1 LEVQARKRGKEVI
14 AGSGTQHYTS
24 FEGRRRSG
32 KRLWEKVE
40 ETKRKKKKK
49 KKEWRRKGSR
59 KTDRCQGNEGNLHFV
74 KLSLGSSR
82 ARPEHGG

>member
-1 LEVQARKRGKEVI
+1 MPV
-14 AGSGTQHYTS
+14 AGRALLFKG
-24 FEGRRRSG
+24 RSG
-32 KRLWEKVE
+32 KGL
-40 ETKRKKKKK
+40 KRREGKRI
-49 KKEWRRKGSR
+49 RRKRDGEEGRSR